1 MFIYSIEHYLINL
14 YSSPDEIGR
23 GGKKKSGGKKAER
36 KRVNDAS

>member
-23 GGKKKSGGKKAER
+23 GGKKVEEKRLKER
-36 KRVNDAS
+36 E